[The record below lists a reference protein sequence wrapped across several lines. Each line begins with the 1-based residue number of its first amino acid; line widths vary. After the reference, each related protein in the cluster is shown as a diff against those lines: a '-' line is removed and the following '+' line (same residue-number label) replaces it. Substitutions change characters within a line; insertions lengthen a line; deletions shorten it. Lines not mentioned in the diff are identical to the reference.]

1 LRRAARVITYAH
13 EFVHSDPVERDPASK
28 DFGSAREKKNVTHAD
43 RFEKAPPRAAV
54 FFGVFS
60 GTQPQGDGHE

>member
-28 DFGSAREKKNVTHAD
+28 DFGSAREKKNVT
-43 RFEKAPPRAAV
+43 RRPIRKSPAASCG